1 MINFGVFYF
10 AKFPNSLSE
19 TSCHVKVKGSPR
31 AVPKIILF
39 GPCVFFLNYYL
50 ITIFKQHKKDY

>member
-39 GPCVFFLNYYL
+39 GPCVFFLNY
-50 ITIFKQHKKDY
+50 I